1 MSRLLTRAAQ
11 KLQSQNAANRL
22 IDQAAAAE
30 SNGVPPRLA
39 ESSDVPPRLAESSDV
54 PPRAPAPAP
63 QVAPRPVAR
72 ATPSRFV
79 ARSAPQRQFAK
90 GGYVRAADGIAQRG
104 KTKGRM
110 V

>member
-30 SNGVPPRLA
+30 SNG
-39 ESSDVPPRLAESSDV
+39 VPPRLAESSDV